1 MKKKLLSVILSV
13 VMVASMLTGCG
24 ASASTSKSSAASTQ
38 AKTEAA
44 STAASD
50 AAGGKTTMEVSG
62 DNVTTLTVW
71 TFIELHQK
79 FYTDMAE
86 KWNEE
91 HPDQKVK
98 LELSNMQYDDMHNK
112 LALALKSGKGAPDIA
127 DIELGKFPSFTSGKE
142 IKLRDL
148 TDVIAPY
155 KDKVV
160 NARLDI
166 YSKDGKYYGLPTH
179 VGTTVAFYNTDLLS
193 KAGIDYT
200 TIKTWDDFKAAGV
213 KYHKATGKQFA
224 TAETTAMW
232 MVNLMLAQK
241 GGDYLKADG
250 SLDVNNAK
258 VAEVLTYI
266 KGMQDA
272 GALGV
277 VPGGQPDN
285 EEAYPHYND
294 GEFAVQIMP
303 FWQTSRFTSYMKDLK
318 GKIAI
323 ASVPEFTDSDP
334 VKTIGG
340 GGTGTAIIA
349 SSPNA
354 DLAAKVMAYIKLSP
368 ESNKEVWNVLGFD
381 PVNTDVWTDKSLTE
395 NPDNQ
400 FVQFFNT
407 KPFDTL
413 NEDKDSIGSLKSL
426 QDAKAPSINN
436 VFCTTT
442 LTNIFENNADIQTEL
457 NSAQD
462 ELTNEFK

>member
-1 MKKKLLSVILSV
+1 
-13 VMVASMLTGCG
+13 
-24 ASASTSKSSAASTQ
+24 
-38 AKTEAA
+38 
-44 STAASD
+44 
-50 AAGGKTTMEVSG
+50 
-62 DNVTTLTVW
+62 
-71 TFIELHQK
+71 
-79 FYTDMAE
+79 MAE

-127 DIELGKFPSFTSGKE
+127 DIELGKFPSFTAGKE

-148 TDVIAPY
+148 TDVIEPY
-155 KDKVV
+155 KNTVV
-160 NARLDI
+160 NSRLDI

-213 KYHKATGKQFA
+213 KYHEATGKQFA

-241 GGDYLKADG
+241 GGDYLKDDG
-250 SLDVNNAK
+250 TLDVNNSK

-285 EEAYPHYND
+285 DEAYPHYND

-318 GKIAI
+318 GKVAI
-323 ASVPEFTDSDP
+323 APVPVFSDSDP

-368 ESNKEVWNVLGFD
+368 EANKEVWNVLGFD

-400 FVQFFNT
+400 YVQFFNT

-413 NEDKDSIGSLKSL
+413 NEVKDGIGSLKSL
-426 QDAKAPSINN
+426 QNEKAPSVNN

-442 LTNIFENNADIQTEL
+442 LTNIFENGADIQTEL
-457 NSAQD
+457 DSAQD